1 MTDKTDETGKGPPR
15 SGDAPRRPH
24 ATLDL
29 QATEVG
35 PGYSQAGPEPRPR
48 LGAGVEGSGTFAP
61 LLAAPAALAG
71 ALAVAWRWIAG
82 LVRSNTWLSHLS
94 AGAAGAALVLAA
106 GALAWLL
113 AGAGG
118 QHGDTDLRG
127 RLAALETA
135 LPQRQGLPDDVKARI
150 GALEARLGKVDQRIQ
165 ATEARLA
172 ADADALKARLA
183 AAPDLADRVAKLEA
197 AVAPRAGNDGAAR
210 SADVERLAGAADEA
224 KAAAARAERELAA
237 LKSEAQGL
245 QQGLDALK
253 GSVEERLKDTAKA
266 GDLAPVLAKLRT
278 YERDLNA
285 VLKTEGER
293 TVSTRQ
299 VLLTLELANLKRALD
314 RGDGYARELEA
325 VRRIAAGEIDLAAL
339 DRSSRTGVPTLA
351 VLTQEFRR
359 VANAAT
365 DAENDTADASVLDR
379 LMAGAKSVVRLRK
392 ANYDAGDTSV
402 EATLARMEGALKES
416 RIAEVL
422 EQGRR
427 LPPKAAQAA
436 EDWLRKLEA
445 RTAADRAVTEIEA
458 ALKASL
464 TAEPGPG
471 AKR

>member
-1 MTDKTDETGKGPPR
+1 
-15 SGDAPRRPH
+15 
-24 ATLDL
+24 
-29 QATEVG
+29 
-35 PGYSQAGPEPRPR
+35 
-48 LGAGVEGSGTFAP
+48 
-61 LLAAPAALAG
+61 
-71 ALAVAWRWIAG
+71 
-82 LVRSNTWLSHLS
+82 
-94 AGAAGAALVLAA
+94 VLAA